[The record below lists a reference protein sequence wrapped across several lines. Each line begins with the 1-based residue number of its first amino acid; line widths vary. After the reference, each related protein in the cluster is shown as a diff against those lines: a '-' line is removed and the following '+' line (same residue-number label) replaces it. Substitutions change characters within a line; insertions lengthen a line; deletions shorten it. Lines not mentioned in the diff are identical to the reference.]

1 MFQNAV
7 EIDIIIIRYFLI
19 LFSSINNLLITK
31 LIQTLTTNSTF
42 VFTFMI
48 SIMSDE
54 HRPGGYGFAAI
65 FPIANN
71 RVLMCFHMSV
81 QLFPIIKLFNAFLA
95 LECKSM
101 SDKVRQNITLRFITF
116 FTNLQ
121 LIRM

>member
-1 MFQNAV
+1 M
-7 EIDIIIIRYFLI
+7 
-19 LFSSINNLLITK
+19 
-31 LIQTLTTNSTF
+31 IQTLTTNSTF

-54 HRPGGYGFAAI
+54 HRSGGYGFTAI
-65 FPIANN
+65 IPIANN

-101 SDKVRQNITLRFITF
+101 SDKVGQNITLRFITF

-121 LIRM
+121 LIWMRVLYMSASRT